1 MELPVC
7 CDVSL
12 LVVLVTN
19 GSLDPLET
27 VCGPS
32 FDVTVEED
40 VWVLADVDDLPG
52 ETVVD
57 SVKRVNLVVADVE
70 DKPVVNDGGNV
81 VRVFK
86 TVGSI
91 VEVD

>member
-1 MELPVC
+1 M
-7 CDVSL
+7 
-12 LVVLVTN
+12 VLFTT

-32 FDVTVEED
+32 FDVTVEKD

-57 SVKRVNLVVADVE
+57 SVKRVNLVVADSDVE
-70 DKPVVNDGGNV
+70 DKPGVNDGGNV
-81 VRVFK
+81 VRVVK

>member
-1 MELPVC
+1 M
-7 CDVSL
+7 
-12 LVVLVTN
+12 VLFTT

-40 VWVLADVDDLPG
+40 VEVLADVDDLPG

-57 SVKRVNLVVADVE
+57 SVKRVNLVVADSDVE
-70 DKPVVNDGGNV
+70 DKPGVNDGGNV
-81 VRVFK
+81 VRVVK

>member
-32 FDVTVEED
+32 FDV
-40 VWVLADVDDLPG
+40 WVLADVDDLPG

-57 SVKRVNLVVADVE
+57 SVKRVNLVVADSDVE

-81 VRVFK
+81 VRVVK
-86 TVGSI
+86 TVGFI

>member
-57 SVKRVNLVVADVE
+57 SVKRVVADSDVE

-81 VRVFK
+81 VRVVK

>member
-1 MELPVC
+1 M
-7 CDVSL
+7 
-12 LVVLVTN
+12 VLFTT

-32 FDVTVEED
+32 FDVTVEKD

-57 SVKRVNLVVADVE
+57 SVKRVNLVVANSDVE

-81 VRVFK
+81 VRVVK

>member
-1 MELPVC
+1 M
-7 CDVSL
+7 
-12 LVVLVTN
+12 VLFTT

-32 FDVTVEED
+32 FDVTVEKD

-57 SVKRVNLVVADVE
+57 SVKRVNLVVADSDVE

-81 VRVFK
+81 VRVVK

>member
-1 MELPVC
+1 M
-7 CDVSL
+7 
-12 LVVLVTN
+12 LV
-19 GSLDPLET
+19 
-27 VCGPS
+27 
-32 FDVTVEED
+32 
-40 VWVLADVDDLPG
+40 DVDDLPG

-57 SVKRVNLVVADVE
+57 SVKRVNLVVADSDVE

-81 VRVFK
+81 VRVVK